1 MNQLCTY
8 GIILLLSS
16 LIQFSFKRSQEAMVR
31 MDRVNASKTFRKQQF
46 AHLLNLLSQSIHSI
60 THGSA
65 LAAAVGPFGAA
76 GAGSDLI
83 YGTAGLSSQRPPLCE
98 VVNPL
103 PNPCHVS
110 LIQSVWKRW
119 QRKSA
124 GRWVI
129 FIWHHCPSRP
139 S

>member
-1 MNQLCTY
+1 MNQLCTD

-83 YGTAGLSSQRPPLCE
+83 YGTAGLSSQTPPPE
-98 VVNPL
+98 PTTKPL
-103 PNPCHVS
+103 PCKPNTICLEKVA
-110 LIQSVWKRW
+110 
-119 QRKSA
+119 KSA

-129 FIWHHCPSRP
+129 FCGGK
-139 S
+139 

>member
-1 MNQLCTY
+1 MNQLCTD

-83 YGTAGLSSQRPPLCE
+83 YGTTGLSSQRPPPELTTKL
-98 VVNPL
+98 L
-103 PNPCHVS
+103 PCKPNTICLEKVAE
-110 LIQSVWKRW
+110 KECR
-119 QRKSA
+119 
-124 GRWVI
+124 
-129 FIWHHCPSRP
+129 
-139 S
+139 